1 MKTVRDPRCRTRSA
15 WVLAALLGLASVPGK
30 GAQQSA
36 ELRFGIVG
44 TDSTHAVEFTRILND
59 STAKDHV
66 SGGRV
71 TAAYRGGSA
80 TLSISRD
87 RIVRISDTLQ
97 HTWSIP
103 FVAAIS
109 DLCATSDALLLL
121 SVDVSLRMQEL
132 HEVARCGKPVFI
144 DKPLAGSL
152 ADAVAVASFLDAQH
166 IPWFSS
172 SSLRYGHDQHPPDL
186 IGADTWGPGKYIDG
200 FPLDLTYYGIHS
212 IESLFSLMGPGVVEV
227 TQARTAETDIL
238 RLTWA
243 DGRMG
248 TVRLI
253 HPESTY
259 GAVLFKSGA
268 KAELVDLSSAYGSL
282 VEQIVQF
289 VRSGRPPI
297 SERETLEIFQVMD
310 AAQQSLERRGASVHI
325 PAASLKR

>member
-1 MKTVRDPRCRTRSA
+1 VETGRRVRRAWSA
-15 WVLAALLGLASVPGK
+15 WGLAAFIGLGSATGH
-30 GAQQSA
+30 AQQSA

-59 STAKDHV
+59 GMAKDHV
-66 SGGRV
+66 RGGRV

-87 RIVRISDTLQ
+87 RIVKISDTLM

-103 FVAAIS
+103 FVNSIS

-121 SVDVSLRMQEL
+121 SVDVSQRMK
-132 HEVARCGKPVFI
+132 EVAEAARCGKPIFI

-152 ADAVAVASFLDAQH
+152 EDAVALSKLLDERH

-172 SSLRYGHDQHPPDL
+172 SSLRYGHEQHLQNL
-186 IGADTWGPGKYIDG
+186 IGAETWGPGKFIDG

-212 IESLFSLMGPGVVEV
+212 IESIFSLMGPGVVEV
-227 TQARTAETDIL
+227 AQSRTADTDIL
-238 RLTWA
+238 RLTWG
-243 DGRMG
+243 DGRIG

-259 GAVLFKSGA
+259 GALLFHSGG
-268 KAELVDLSSAYGSL
+268 KAELLNLSSEYAPL
-282 VEQIVQF
+282 VGQILEF
-289 VRSGRPPI
+289 ARTGKSPI
-297 SERETLEIFQVMD
+297 PEHETLEIFKVMA
-310 AAQQSLERRGASVHI
+310 AAQKSLGRDGASIRIESSSAKH
-325 PAASLKR
+325 